1 VPELPE
7 VETARSLIADE
18 ALHRLIVGVD
28 DADTF
33 VCRPHSPGEL
43 RDALTGR
50 TLTAAHRRGKTMWIE
65 TSGVGGSTQ
74 PGPDLGLHLG
84 MGGRIVVTSK
94 GGDAVEGGGPVRRDA
109 QSRKTEWNRF
119 TLHFADGGA
128 LVLFDKRRLGRVRLN
143 PGIDALGPDAEE
155 VTPAEFRSLITK
167 GSIAVKARLLDQSK
181 IAGVGNLLADEIL
194 WKAKVSPA
202 ARTGSLQRRDADR
215 LYRALQSAL
224 QSAIAK
230 GGVHTGDVIA
240 ARHPGGSCPRC
251 GAEMRYGTVG
261 GRSTW
266 WCSREQAGVL
276 GAVRPGRRR
285 DERVIWPP
293 KATTTS
299 SSRKGPLG
307 RHGSEQAARRH
318 QEPDDHHLAHPRSRL
333 PPRLRPATV
342 GIDWLHDDQARSGA
356 ATN

>member
-7 VETARSLIADE
+7 VETARSLIADQ

-50 TLTAAHRRGKTMWIE
+50 TLTAAHRRGKAMWIE
-65 TSGVGGSTQ
+65 TSGLGGSTE

-94 GGDAVEGGGPVRRDA
+94 GGDAAEGGGPVRRDA
-109 QSRKTEWNRF
+109 QPRKPEWNRF
-119 TLHFADGGA
+119 TLHFADGGD

-143 PGIDALGPDAEE
+143 PGIDALGPDAAE

-167 GSIAVKARLLDQSK
+167 GSVSVKARLLDQTK
-181 IAGVGNLLADEIL
+181 IAGVGNLLADEVL

-202 ARTGSLQRRDADR
+202 ARTG
-215 LYRALQSAL
+215 
-224 QSAIAK
+224 
-230 GGVHTGDVIA
+230 
-240 ARHPGGSCPRC
+240 
-251 GAEMRYGTVG
+251 AEMRHGTVG

-266 WCSREQAGVL
+266 WCSREQAEALGRRAAGARHRSQRDL
-276 GAVRPGRRR
+276 AIRRDAANPRAGGKPQGAVGARR
-285 DERVIWPP
+285 DPGGTRHPRAAQRRAHRAAP
-293 KATTTS
+293 RPLRCCSLTRPS
-299 SSRKGPLG
+299 SSRPE
-307 RHGSEQAARRH
+307 RSSPEVDAERWTTAAG
-318 QEPDDHHLAHPRSRL
+318 AGFRS
-333 PPRLRPATV
+333 
-342 GIDWLHDDQARSGA
+342 
-356 ATN
+356 